1 METRDVGGKD
11 DAGEAA
17 RPISKTEG
25 CLRRQISTK
34 SLRKGGKL
42 ISENTIVQK
51 NNKLELHKEMR
62 NLKTIRRASGPT
74 HVAHGGFGAADP
86 PLAAPS

>member
-1 METRDVGGKD
+1 M
-11 DAGEAA
+11 
-17 RPISKTEG
+17 
-25 CLRRQISTK
+25 
-34 SLRKGGKL
+34 

-74 HVAHGGFGAADP
+74 HVAHGGFGAEDP